1 MDIPTTSPPPI
12 PTTNPPPIPTTNP
25 PPIPTTNPPPI
36 PTTNPPPIPTTNPP
50 PIPTTNPPPIPTSNP
65 PPIPTTNPP
74 PIPGLR
80 YTLKNRSNRL
90 LSSTQEHY
98 LKKQLVVIQLTREFN
113 SLSPT
118 YNDISGLRR
127 FGPPFVSV
135 DPRTASL
142 RNSEGDLWDS
152 QQYDKYDKT
161 FPLLRHLFRN
171 NIQTFP
177 FIVFHLKHLTNPSD
191 FWVKKLQIF
200 FELWKSK
207 KISNSNDRG
216 EISKRKLAL
225 FKITSLLVMFF
236 NSAIYCKGDDEY
248 FNSDITRNAYK
259 KINKVIK
266 LDDLDVDTLLKHE
279 DHFFNGFSISVV
291 GVSVVQVQK
300 TRLKSTFMLLASP
313 IMGGGTN
320 EKYFKNSYS
329 FIIRVKEEKTGSV
342 HYVKRAYS
350 DFAQLAKELKMAL
363 PSAELPALPSK
374 NNSDSIINLSG
385 GGISDDESDVSDLSD
400 IVDDEIDAPEKTD
413 RNFDNFE
420 KIDFSELANFDKVDD
435 NDTEFHDAN
444 SNFKVDSSEDKI
456 SASDIKSLENDS
468 LRVPPNPSPS
478 ENNKHESNSINDRS
492 SRRFSNSSDSPI
504 KSGNISLNSLK
515 VDTSGLSSAKFPRE
529 RLRVSLR
536 GYLYS
541 LCNIESVM
549 NTREFLDFLD
559 DDSFTELSATDR
571 KDVLMRSKLD
581 DLIVI
586 QQFKFQQE
594 TIKAITDIQTAVSE
608 LKNEIYLGDEGIN
621 YIFNRLKIS
630 KTTKDLPGSIQSFIK
645 LAQIEIAST
654 IHELFLANDNCADN
668 LKLLKSL
675 HGVFPYKIVSTIL
688 RFTNPLHIVKKL
700 IDLFTYQ
707 APLGFSGQKSRSLLQ
722 IIFTSIL
729 NDDVKHLEKKVTNL
743 RKSIN
748 RFPDYIRS
756 NETRGRYYC
765 LIQKIDEYL
774 HSASDDTV
782 LTIKKNCKKYNIEL
796 VLAVVLNNND
806 LERKIDD
813 QIALD
818 VLASYQKWLKFG
830 LLSEDKTDNSGKK
843 SKGHG
848 KGLKHKKEMLKN
860 KYFNELRDDSK
871 LFTMISSYF
880 HSCLRIRDKDSMKEL
895 WDEPELVN
903 LIKEIISIF
912 FQPLIV
918 IFTKAELYVYL
929 PILQKYFNELI
940 ALVQLYQSDRNLFL
954 SNDFSSS
961 GGGNVVASLMAL
973 QTKYQEHFYT
983 FMRNLYLSD
992 LNGKPDERIFVLLI
1006 SWINKFI
1013 DFLTFVR
1020 DKRPDL
1026 KLDLNDLVDEIIRQ
1040 EDLVGLAKD
1049 DPNRLNKQKLVE
1061 EIDDIINNI
1070 RVKKE
1075 AYNKIINQDLT
1086 QNGTRPSE
1094 SDLLSNVRNKGLN
1107 KNWTK
1112 INDHITTTIT
1122 DELAE
1127 NGDSSKPGKSAA
1139 GLFGLNDDD
1148 ITESNLD
1155 SVEVNETKKEDSFV
1169 AYANPEVI
1177 LDQLYDD
1184 YELHKTQSDSEFFKT
1199 DQFGDYITNVEISK
1213 LSDKFNDKIYDV
1225 LKEYRDK

>member
-1 MDIPTTSPPPI
+1 MTMNVPTTSPPPIPTTSPPPI
-12 PTTNPPPIPTTNP
+12 PTTTPPPIPTTRPPPIPTTTPPPIPTTNTP
-25 PPIPTTNPPPI
+25 TSPTTY
-36 PTTNPPPIPTTNPP
+36 
-50 PIPTTNPPPIPTSNP
+50 
-65 PPIPTTNPP
+65 PP
-74 PIPGLR
+74 PIPGSR
-80 YTLKNRSNRL
+80 YTFISDPNRF

-113 SLSPT
+113 SLSPN

-127 FGPPFVSV
+127 FGPPFVSI
-135 DPRTASL
+135 DPRISSS
-142 RNSEGDLWDS
+142 RNFENGLPKSK
-152 QQYDKYDKT
+152 QNDKYDKA
-161 FPLLRHLFRN
+161 FPLLRHLFKN

-177 FIVFHLKHLTNPSD
+177 FIVFHLKHITDPSD

-216 EISKRKLAL
+216 KTSKRKLAL
-225 FKITSLLVMFF
+225 FKINSLLVMFF
-236 NSAIYCKGDDEY
+236 NSAIYCKGDDLY

-266 LDDLDVDTLLKHE
+266 VGDLDVDSLLKHE

-300 TRLKSTFMLLASP
+300 TKLKSTFMLLASP
-313 IMGGGTN
+313 ILGGGTN
-320 EKYFKNSYS
+320 EKYFKKSYS
-329 FIIRVKEEKTGSV
+329 FIIRVKEEKTGSI
-342 HYVKRAYS
+342 HYVKRTYS
-350 DFAQLAKELKMAL
+350 EFAKLAKELKIAV
-363 PSAELPALPSK
+363 PSGELPVLPTK
-374 NNSDSIINLSG
+374 IKSDSIVNFSG
-385 GGISDDESDVSDLSD
+385 GGISDDESDESDLSD
-400 IVDDEIDAPEKTD
+400 IADSETDGSVKTD
-413 RNFDNFE
+413 KNFDNFE
-420 KIDFSELANFDKVDD
+420 KIDFGELANFNEVDD
-435 NDTEFHDAN
+435 NGAEFHDAA
-444 SNFKVDSSEDKI
+444 SNFKIDNSEERMSGSDNKI
-456 SASDIKSLENDS
+456 HKSQFVDS
-468 LRVPPNPSPS
+468 LRVPSSPS
-478 ENNKHESNSINDRS
+478 SSNKQESDSINERNNRQS
-492 SRRFSNSSDSPI
+492 SNSSGSPI
-504 KSGNISLNSLK
+504 KSRSISQNSLR

-529 RLRVSLR
+529 RLRISLR
-536 GYLYS
+536 GYLNALS
-541 LCNIESVM
+541 TSESVM
-549 NTREFLDFLD
+549 NTKEFLDFLD
-559 DDSFTELSATDR
+559 DDSFTELSATDG
-571 KDVLMRSKLD
+571 KDVLLRSKLD

-594 TIKAITDIQTAVSE
+594 TIKAITDIQSAVSE
-608 LKNEIYLGDEGIN
+608 LKNEIYLGNEGIN

-630 KTTKDLPGSIQSFIK
+630 KTTKDLPVSIQSFIN

-654 IHELFLANDNCADN
+654 IHELFLANDNCAEN

-675 HGVFPYKIVSTIL
+675 HGVFPYKVVSTIL

-729 NDDVKHLEKKVTNL
+729 NDDVKHLEKKATDFK
-743 RKSIN
+743 KSVN
-748 RFPDYIRS
+748 QFPDSNQS
-756 NETRGRYYC
+756 NETRGKYYC

-782 LTIKKNCKKYNIEL
+782 LTIKKNCQKYNVEL
-796 VLAVVLNNND
+796 VLAVLLNNNE
-806 LERKIDD
+806 LEIKIDD
-813 QIALD
+813 TITLD
-818 VLASYQKWLKFG
+818 LIDSYQKWLKFG
-830 LLSEDKTDNSGKK
+830 SLSEDKTNNSGKK
-843 SKGHG
+843 AKGHG
-848 KGLKHKKEMLKN
+848 KSLKHRKKVLKDPS
-860 KYFNELRDDSK
+860 FNELRDDSK
-871 LFTMISSYF
+871 LFSLISSYF
-880 HSCLRIRDKDSMKEL
+880 QTCLRIRDKDSMKEL

-912 FQPLIV
+912 FQPLII

-940 ALVQLYQSDRNLFL
+940 ALVELYQSDKNLFL

-961 GGGNVVASLMAL
+961 GGGNVVAALMAL
-973 QTKYQEHFYT
+973 QAKYQEHFYT
-983 FMRNLYLSD
+983 FIRNLYLSD

-1020 DKRPDL
+1020 DQRPDL
-1026 KLDLNDLVDEIIRQ
+1026 KLDLNDLIDEVIRQ
-1040 EDLVGLAKD
+1040 EDLAGLSKD
-1049 DPNRLNKQKLVE
+1049 DPSRLNKQKLIE

-1075 AYNKIINQDLT
+1075 VYNKIVNQDIT
-1086 QNGTRPSE
+1086 QNGIRPGE
-1094 SDLLSNVRNKGLN
+1094 SDILSNVRNKGLN

-1112 INDHITTTIT
+1112 INDHITTAIT

-1127 NGDSSKPGKSAA
+1127 NGDSSKPEKSAA

-1155 SVEVNETKKEDSFV
+1155 SVEINEAKREDSFV

-1177 LDQLYDD
+1177 VDQLYED
-1184 YELHKTQSDSEFFKT
+1184 YKLHKTQTDSEFFKT

-1213 LSDKFNDKIYDV
+1213 LSDKFNDKVYAV
-1225 LKEYRDK
+1225 LREYRDR